1 VEILIKGVAVRGHT
15 VDDGSPLTA
24 IKAQLVVGTRSGEKI
39 SFTKKHLWRALI
51 TACRAAGD

>member
-39 SFTKKHLWRALI
+39 SFTINAFVASVDYRVP
-51 TACRAAGD
+51 RRR